1 MSAASS
7 ATWAGQTPSASWRSA
22 AVVRGIGLIGVV
34 KGFARGV
41 LGLGMVMNGAIA
53 RLKHEGAD
61 PYSANAGFD
70 FKAVLHLLQRAVL
83 MADALRAR
91 LRTPA
96 VGMALAR
103 FSVGRALTRYVPPR
117 PAAQPETDDQLSH
130 IACARKDERLRR
142 QLRKAIEDM
151 SDREVLTRIY
161 GDLLQASAMLGE
173 TDVAQEVLALACKAS
188 ALLGDEADEVP
199 GDVAARDGAPA
210 DGAPSDGAPRDRT
223 PDRPAKRPA
232 AHGNPVENPDP
243 NRMPGAQPPPR
254 EGGRGPPQG
263 VIRSSVIRAVLP
275 PALAGGGGG
284 RLACDRAGGR
294 LLFGAQPHAPD
305 GRRPG
310 PGRRPLL
317 FSTYL
322 TKVRQWTS
330 ARFIRS
336 VVSTAPSPSA
346 LACWKMATCA
356 VAAR

>member
-7 ATWAGQTPSASWRSA
+7 TTSATETPSASWRSA

-103 FSVGRALTRYVPPR
+103 FVAGRAFARTMPPR
-117 PAAQPETDDQLSH
+117 PAAQPDADDQVSH

-142 QLRKAIEDM
+142 QLREAIEGM
-151 SDREVLTRIY
+151 SDCEVLTRIHA
-161 GDLLQASAMLGE
+161 DLLQASAMLGE
-173 TDVAQEVLALACKAS
+173 TDVAQEVRALGCKAS

-199 GDVAARDGAPA
+199 GEVAPDDGAAGTAETPPIA
-210 DGAPSDGAPRDRT
+210 RQGSEPEGVQGIRPSVPE
-223 PDRPAKRPA
+223 
-232 AHGNPVENPDP
+232 V
-243 NRMPGAQPPPR
+243 
-254 EGGRGPPQG
+254 GRGPP
-263 VIRSSVIRAVLP
+263 
-275 PALAGGGGG
+275 
-284 RLACDRAGGR
+284 
-294 LLFGAQPHAPD
+294 
-305 GRRPG
+305 
-310 PGRRPLL
+310 
-317 FSTYL
+317 
-322 TKVRQWTS
+322 
-330 ARFIRS
+330 
-336 VVSTAPSPSA
+336 
-346 LACWKMATCA
+346 
-356 VAAR
+356 

>member
-1 MSAASS
+1 MSATASIS
-7 ATWAGQTPSASWRSA
+7 SAGQTPSASWRSA

-103 FSVGRALTRYVPPR
+103 FSLGRASARYAPPR
-117 PAAQPETDDQLSH
+117 PAAQPEADDQLSH

-151 SDREVLTRIY
+151 SDCEVLTRIY

-173 TDVAQEVLALACKAS
+173 TDVAQEVRALACKAS
-188 ALLGDEADEVP
+188 ALLGDEAAEVP
-199 GDVAARDGAPA
+199 GVVAIRDGAPA
-210 DGAPSDGAPRDRT
+210 DGARSDVAPQDGT
-223 PDRPAKRPA
+223 PDAAAKRPS
-232 AHGNPVENPDP
+232 AHGNPGDSPGP
-243 NRMPGAQPPPR
+243 NRVPGGRPPPR
-254 EGGRGPPQG
+254 EVGRGPPQG
-263 VIRSSVIRAVLP
+263 VIRSSGIRAVLP
-275 PALAGGGGG
+275 LPLAGEGG
-284 RLACDRAGGR
+284 RRSACDRAGSR
-294 LLFGAQPHAPD
+294 LLFGAQPHALD
-305 GRRPG
+305 ERRPG

-336 VVSTAPSPSA
+336 VVSTVPSPSA
-346 LACWKMATCA
+346 LACWKMATCG